1 MRRFGVIFTMF
12 LLFMGLQITAN
23 AAPRVYSR
31 NVDTCCLLIATPDLK
46 TEDFMNA
53 MEDKINPENQQ
64 NAVVGTAIQTKYQ
77 EYWLNKGELEEGKLT
92 KDIMHDF
99 VKFSGFKKCL
109 FVIPTMQ
116 MEKSKVP
123 SGLFM
128 RVEKNRA
135 SIEVKGFLVDD
146 ANVLKIINVT
156 QNDDSIHSDL
166 RAKRGAFEKGMRD
179 LASRFITYIK
189 TGK

>member
-1 MRRFGVIFTMF
+1 
-12 LLFMGLQITAN
+12 
-23 AAPRVYSR
+23 
-31 NVDTCCLLIATPDLK
+31 
-46 TEDFMNA
+46 MNA

-77 EYWLNKGELEEGKLT
+77 EYWLSKGELEEGKLT

-109 FVIPTMQ
+109 FVVPTMQ

-135 SIEVKGFLVDD
+135 SIEIKGFLVDD

-179 LASRFITYIK
+179 LASQFITYIK